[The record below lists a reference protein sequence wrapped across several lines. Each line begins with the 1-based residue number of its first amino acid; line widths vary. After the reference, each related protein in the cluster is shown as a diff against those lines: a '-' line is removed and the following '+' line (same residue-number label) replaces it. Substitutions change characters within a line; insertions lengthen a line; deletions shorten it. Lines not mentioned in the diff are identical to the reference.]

1 VSTLLN
7 TWATPKVVG
16 VGIAGAVAVGGL
28 VAVVTADESVEA
40 MVVDVVDGD
49 TIDVFYDRAEHRVRL
64 LNIDTP
70 ESVDPDEPVQCM
82 GPEATQYLEGWLLAG
97 TAVRLEFDAERTDG
111 YGRELAGVFV
121 GDQLVNA
128 EIAREGLA
136 VPMAVGDNVRFLG
149 AVRTAH
155 EEARR
160 SGRGLY
166 AEDVECTLPAQ
177 VAALESATPPA
188 PMSSAAAPA
197 DIAAAGDVIEES
209 LTAATALVEVL
220 DGDAQVFPMLAFDAD
235 GLAKLRGRVISAQAE
250 LTSAR
255 DANDRVLAEA
265 KARVEAEQRAAEEA
279 RRAAEEAARLA
290 AEEAARQAAQ
300 EAARQEA
307 ERAAAEAAARAS
319 QRSPSASGGSSSG
332 SSSSS
337 STPRTTA
344 PPPPPSSSDSG
355 SGGPSGYTGCRSY
368 APGGG
373 SWTPI
378 PC

>member
-1 VSTLLN
+1 MSTLLN

-16 VGIAGAVAVGGL
+16 VGLAGAVAVGGL
-28 VAVVTADESVEA
+28 VAVATADESVEA
-40 MVVDVVDGD
+40 TVVDVVDGD
-49 TIDVFYDRAEHRVRL
+49 TIDVFYDGAEHRVRL

-82 GPEATQYLEGWLLAG
+82 GPEATQYIDERLPAG
-97 TAVRLEFDAERTDG
+97 TSTRLEFDAERMDG

-121 GDQLVNA
+121 GDRLVNA
-128 EIAREGLA
+128 DIARAGLA
-136 VPMAVGDNVRFLG
+136 VPMAVGNNVRFLG
-149 AVRTAH
+149 AVRAAH
-155 EEARR
+155 EEAQGNR
-160 SGRGLY
+160 RGLY

-177 VAALESATPPA
+177 VAALESTTAPA

-197 DIAAAGDVIEES
+197 DIAAVGDVIEES

-220 DGDAQVFPMLAFDAD
+220 DGDSQVFPLLAFDAA
-235 GLAKLRGRVISAQAE
+235 GLAGLRGRVYSAQAE

-265 KARVEAEQRAAEEA
+265 RARVEAEERAAEEA

-290 AEEAARQAAQ
+290 AEEAARRAAQ

-332 SSSSS
+332 SSGSSG
-337 STPRTTA
+337 TPRTTA

-368 APGGG
+368 APGGR

>member
-16 VGIAGAVAVGGL
+16 IGLAGALAVGGL
-28 VAVVTADESVEA
+28 IAVVTADDSVEA
-40 MVVDVVDGD
+40 KVVNVVDGD
-49 TIDVFYDRAEHRVRL
+49 TIDVFYGRGEHRVRL

-82 GPEATQYLEGWLLAG
+82 GPEAAHYLRERLPAG
-97 TAVRLEFDAERTDG
+97 TSVRLEFDAERIDG
-111 YGRELAGVFV
+111 YGRELAGVFA
-121 GDQLVNA
+121 GDRLVNA

-136 VPMAVGDNVRFLG
+136 VPMAVGDNVRFLD
-149 AVRTAH
+149 AVRAAH
-155 EEARR
+155 EEAQRA
-160 SGRGLY
+160 GRGLY

-177 VAALESATPPA
+177 VAALESTTSPA
-188 PMSSAAAPA
+188 PMSAAAAPA
-197 DIAAAGDVIEES
+197 DIEAAGDVIEES
-209 LTAATALVEVL
+209 LLAASALLGLL
-220 DGDAQVFPMLAFDAD
+220 DGDPHAFPLIAFDAEALA
-235 GLAKLRGRVISAQAE
+235 GLRERVLSSHAQ

-265 KARVEAEQRAAEEA
+265 RARVEAQERAAEEA

-290 AEEAARQAAQ
+290 AEEAARRAAQ

-319 QRSPSASGGSSSG
+319 QRSPSSSGGSSG
-332 SSSSS
+332 SSGSS

-344 PPPPPSSSDSG
+344 PPPPPPPSNSG